1 LDSDSG
7 LAEWAKPQRDRN
19 LWGILVIIR
28 LFLVHGGLGTQANQ
42 FSWWLSGITPH
53 ILTLAFGES
62 TTSAVRAEVGGLV
75 RFSCCLILITTIF

>member
-1 LDSDSG
+1 M
-7 LAEWAKPQRDRN
+7 AKPQRDRN
-19 LWGILVIIR
+19 LWGILAIIR

-62 TTSAVRAEVGGLV
+62 TTPAVRAEVGGSV
-75 RFSCCLILITTIF
+75 WVSYCLILVTIIY